1 MDKTDWTIL
10 IVFGFVVMITAINID
25 LLITGAW

>member
-1 MDKTDWTIL
+1 MDRTDYAIF
-10 IVFGFVVMITAINID
+10 IITAFIATIGGMNID